1 MIDDNRISASIPP
14 ADITTILTKIQ
25 DMIALLP
32 FLISVSNEERQEMPK
47 MGDKSI
53 GFDDKCQGYM
63 ASNPEFLPG
72 FIQIAEIVKDRN
84 LRAQMLQFIPQMRVL
99 MDALEDTLMVVS
111 SEIWMADLAYYQ
123 SAREAAR
130 RNRPGAELI
139 YNDLKSRFPGSP
151 TPIEPPPPP
160 PAP

>member
-1 MIDDNRISASIPP
+1 
-14 ADITTILTKIQ
+14 
-25 DMIALLP
+25 
-32 FLISVSNEERQEMPK
+32 
-47 MGDKSI
+47 MGDKSV

-63 ASNPEFLPG
+63 GSNPEFLPG
-72 FIQIAEIVKDRN
+72 FIQLAEIVKDRN
-84 LRAQMLQFIPQMRVL
+84 LRAQMLQFVPQLRVL
-99 MDALEDTLMVVS
+99 MDALEDTLTVVS

-123 SAREAAR
+123 SVREAAR

-139 YNDLKSRFPGSP
+139 YNDLKARFPGSP